1 VKSTERACPFCAAS
15 IVEAFAAVPE
25 ARAIPSGLSRAALV
39 ALAAASIGGS
49 ACGGEST
56 PAYGA
61 PVPPTGGTTG
71 SGGAIATGGGFAQ
84 PYGVPP
90 LTGGTPGSGGTIA
103 TGGGFAQPYGVPPL
117 TGGTPGSGGRPATG
131 GSAQEPADAADDGSN
146 GGTTSTGGT
155 PPAPPYGIPPIPA
168 YGAPPSKK

>member
-15 IVEAFAAVPE
+15 IAEAFAAVPE

-61 PVPPTGGTTG
+61 PVPPAGGTTG

-90 LTGGTPGSGGTIA
+90 LTGGTPG
-103 TGGGFAQPYGVPPL
+103 TGGAI
-117 TGGTPGSGGRPATG
+117 ATG
-131 GSAQEPADAADDGSN
+131 GSAQEPADSGDDGPN
-146 GGTTSTGGT
+146 GGTTSTGGA
-155 PPAPPYGIPPIPA
+155 PPAPPYGIPPMPE
-168 YGAPPSKK
+168 YGAPPAPSKK